1 MKLSLGRW
9 IASIGAVVAMAAQLT
24 VAFSQL
30 TEGREG
36 RSAASHVETSGTA
49 RHFGHNEATCATCQ
63 ARSLQ
68 GLAERAPAPLVRDA
82 LSATAVATAIDRLPN
97 ADVWKPTGNAPNA
110 KPHRETAT
118 AVTAADPPASSS
130 VVASAAISA
139 PPSAIARRSLRSAR

>member
-1 MKLSLGRW
+1 MLRSSRMKLSLGRW

-68 GLAERAPAPLVRDA
+68 GLAERARAPLVRDA
-82 LSATAVATAIDRLPN
+82 LSAIAVATASDRRTN
-97 ADVWKPTGNAPNA
+97 ADVLSHNTRA
-110 KPHRETAT
+110 
-118 AVTAADPPASSS
+118 PASRIG
-130 VVASAAISA
+130 A
-139 PPSAIARRSLRSAR
+139 

>member
-1 MKLSLGRW
+1 MLRSSRVRLSLGRW
-9 IASIGAVVAMAAQLT
+9 VASIGAVVAMAAQLT

-30 TEGREG
+30 AEGREG

-82 LSATAVATAIDRLPN
+82 LSATAVATAIDRLTN
-97 ADVWKPTGNAPNA
+97 ADVLSHN
-110 KPHRETAT
+110 TAR
-118 AVTAADPPASSS
+118 
-130 VVASAAISA
+130 A
-139 PPSAIARRSLRSAR
+139 PPSRI